1 MKKDIRQ
8 EKILTYLSHS
18 GRVSISEL
26 CTMFD
31 IVPMTARRDL
41 KELED
46 AHKLIRTHGGAT
58 LPSFTINDTILPF
71 HQRMTQNVE
80 QKERIA
86 KAALPFIKKQASHFS
101 CFRDNCSYFCP
112 YVKKF

>member
-1 MKKDIRQ
+1 MLKKDIRQ

-80 QKERIA
+80 QKLHCLLSKTSITFFLLQGQLFIL
-86 KAALPFIKKQASHFS
+86 LPV
-101 CFRDNCSYFCP
+101 C
-112 YVKKF
+112 

>member
-1 MKKDIRQ
+1 MLKKDIRQ

-80 QKERIA
+80 QKRELQKLHCLLSKTSITFFLLQGQLFIL
-86 KAALPFIKKQASHFS
+86 LPV
-101 CFRDNCSYFCP
+101 C
-112 YVKKF
+112 

>member
-86 KAALPFIKKQASHFS
+86 KAALPFIKNKHHIFKRNADHYGAVF
-101 CFRDNCSYFCP
+101 FD
-112 YVKKF
+112 V

>member
-1 MKKDIRQ
+1 MLKKDIRQ

-46 AHKLIRTHGGAT
+46 AHKLIRTIR
-58 LPSFTINDTILPF
+58 LPTDSSAYSHTTESLLSFRLMRSTMQLRHTIRL
-71 HQRMTQNVE
+71 QSVWQSLRMRV
-80 QKERIA
+80 I
-86 KAALPFIKKQASHFS
+86 
-101 CFRDNCSYFCP
+101 
-112 YVKKF
+112 

>member
-1 MKKDIRQ
+1 MLKKDIRQ

-71 HQRMTQNVE
+71 HQRMTQNC
-80 QKERIA
+80 KSCIA
-86 KAALPFIKKQASHFS
+86 FYQKQASHFS